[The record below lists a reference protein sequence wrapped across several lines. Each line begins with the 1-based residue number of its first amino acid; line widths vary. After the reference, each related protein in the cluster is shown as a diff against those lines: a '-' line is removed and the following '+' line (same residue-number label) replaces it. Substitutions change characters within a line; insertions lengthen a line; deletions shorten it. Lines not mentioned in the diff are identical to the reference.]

1 MSKID
6 FKILVEQI
14 LLEDIKTF
22 LNKVSSKVPELSEG
36 ALKAFYDMLNSPDR
50 YISGERLEPYLELT
64 PVFNAIIMTLGGT
77 YDKAREVIIDLKKNN
92 INNVDSFYGVVNTKI
107 TDDILKYIV
116 PLVNFDFNQ
125 KYASGNVKDTYFKAR
140 KLRTKQALIQNVW
153 PTLQPLTIYN
163 ALIKIFDVRLIGL
176 EKVKISM
183 QILLG
188 AAGGQTLQNIT
199 QFKSYA
205 QTFLDD
211 LFVNFE
217 EYSSGS
223 KKIEPNFV
231 KVLENIN
238 ITYED
243 LITIATYTQEL
254 YVFLINSYI
263 DSFSQN
269 ISAEVK
275 ERTLEASLKN
285 IKRNTILL
293 AKYGSFNHTLPITD
307 ISISPQEVTEPIKYT
322 LDQIEKLNNESG
334 NEIINK
340 IKQISTGIRE
350 KDSEFQKLI
359 TQRLGYAQQAASAIA
374 GFGGAKL
381 YG

>member
-163 ALIKIFDVRLIGL
+163 ALIKLFDVRLIGL